1 MDYILSSNLFSH
13 APTSRAVLE
22 KIRENIPLYVSEKRL
37 SHILSVEREALR
49 LSDILFPYLGID
61 KKYQSDISA
70 AALLHDITKKYT
82 TEEHAGVCS
91 QKNIPVSKYELSRG
105 FTLHA
110 KTGAFAARDI
120 FGINDIVF
128 SAIYCHTTGKE
139 DMNVFDKIIF
149 IADYIEETRT
159 AKECIA
165 AREYFYNN
173 AENTK
178 DKLLLLDLTII
189 KALKATVSYLLEINS
204 PVECETIDT
213 LNFLLAE
220 YALQK
225 QHTGD

>member
-1 MDYILSSNLFSH
+1 MSSNLFSH
-13 APTSRAVLE
+13 EPTSKAVLE
-22 KIRENIPLYVSEKRL
+22 KIRENIHLYVSEQRL

-49 LSDILFPYLGID
+49 LSEIMFPYLRID

-70 AALLHDITKKYT
+70 AALLHDITKRYSI
-82 TEEHAGVCS
+82 EEHTKVCCD
-91 QKNIPVSKYELSRG
+91 KNIPVCKYELTRG

-110 KTGAFAARDI
+110 KTGAFVARDI

-139 DMNVFDKIIF
+139 DMSIFDKIIF

-165 AREYFYNN
+165 ARDYFYSN
-173 AENTK
+173 AEK
-178 DKLLLLDLTII
+178 SEDKLLLLNLTII
-189 KALKATVSYLLEINS
+189 KALKATVSYLLDSNS
-204 PVECETIDT
+204 PVECETINT

-220 YALQK
+220 YALQRSV
-225 QHTGD
+225 QE

>member
-1 MDYILSSNLFSH
+1 LTNNIFTH
-13 APTSRAVLE
+13 EPTSTAVLE
-22 KIRENIPLYVSEKRL
+22 KIRENIPQYVSEKRL
-37 SHILSVEREALR
+37 LHILSVEREALR
-49 LSDILFPYLGID
+49 LSDIMFPYLGID

-70 AALLHDITKKYT
+70 AALLHDITKKYKL
-82 TEEHAGVCS
+82 EEHTKVCRN
-91 QKNIPVSKYELSRG
+91 KKIPVCKYELIRG

-110 KTGAFAARDI
+110 KTGAFTARDI

-139 DMNVFDKIIF
+139 DMNIFDKIIF

-165 AREYFYNN
+165 ARDYFYNN
-173 AENTK
+173 EVNTK

-189 KALKATVSYLLEINS
+189 KALKATVSYILECNS
-204 PVECETIDT
+204 PIECETINT

-220 YALQK
+220 YALQPEAYRSFK
-225 QHTGD
+225 

>member
-1 MDYILSSNLFSH
+1 MINNIFTH
-13 APTSRAVLE
+13 EPTSTAVLE
-22 KIRENIPLYVSEKRL
+22 KIRENIPHYVSEKRL
-37 SHILSVEREALR
+37 LHILSVEREALR
-49 LSDILFPYLGID
+49 LSDIMFPYLGID

-70 AALLHDITKKYT
+70 AALLHDITKKYNL
-82 TEEHAGVCS
+82 EEHTAVCRN
-91 QKNIPVSKYELSRG
+91 KKIPVCKYELIRG

-110 KTGAFAARDI
+110 KTGAFTARDI

-139 DMNVFDKIIF
+139 DMNIFDKIIF

-159 AKECIA
+159 AKECID
-165 AREYFYNN
+165 ARDYFYNN

-189 KALKATVSYLLEINS
+189 KALKATVSYILESNS
-204 PVECETIDT
+204 PVECETINT

-220 YALQK
+220 YALQPEAYRSFK
-225 QHTGD
+225 